1 MKIFIYSLLFI
12 LSFSANAQVT
22 QSKGNFEDK
31 FRQLDEVSPT
41 ANSYRTASGAPGN
54 EYWQQQ
60 ADYLIEVTLD
70 EENKRILGSERITY
84 TNNSPDTLSYIWIQL
99 DQNRYQNDSIGRTS
113 ETAGNNDRLAF
124 SSLLRE
130 RTFEDFEGGFQISR
144 VQEVIRSEQNTQ
156 IIQGNVLG
164 TQINGTMMRVDL
176 EQALES
182 GDSIIFEIDWE
193 HNIVNQSILGGR
205 GGYEHFEESDTY
217 QYAVSQWYPRVAAY
231 TDYNGWVNKQFVGSG
246 EFTLEFGDF
255 EVHITVPADH
265 IVASTGT
272 LQNPNDVLSDEQQD
286 RLERAEDSDTPVFIV
301 TPDEAL
307 TNQEDGTDETVTWIF
322 EAENVRDFAWASSR
336 KYIWD
341 ALGHQQEGATNPVVM
356 AMSFYPNE
364 AEPLWSQYSTHAVAH
379 TMDVYSDFSFD
390 YPYPASISVNGW
402 ENGGMEYPMI
412 TFNGYRPVEDEETG
426 ERTYS
431 RRTKYGLISVIIH
444 EVGHIYFPM
453 TVNSDERQ
461 WTWMDEGLNTFLQ
474 FMAER
479 EWEDGYP
486 SRRGDP
492 ENITSYMLSQNQVPI
507 MTNSESILQFGNNA
521 YGKPATALTILRET
535 VMGRDLFD
543 FAFKEYSERWMFK
556 RPTPSDFFRTLEDA
570 SAVDLDWFWRGWFYT
585 TDHVDIALNDIR
597 EYSISTQDPEI
608 EFPIH
613 REEEAE
619 EPTSLTQ
626 IRNADLP
633 KRVEE
638 FPELE
643 DLYNENDE
651 FTVTNA
657 DRNEYTSFREGL
669 EDWELEILDQSIA
682 DGLMVYFLD
691 FENIGGLVMP
701 LPLQIEYANG
711 EIEDIMLPAEIWRRS
726 PHRVTRMIL
735 SEQAIVAVELD
746 AMQQIADANRNN
758 NRIPQQIQ
766 RSRIELYRSDNPSRD
781 LMADLLVE
789 LEEAETGENADMG
802 NDVPLQATGE

>member
-1 MKIFIYSLLFI
+1 MKNIMFISLFI
-12 LSFSANAQVT
+12 LSFSAYAQISQT
-22 QSKGNFEDK
+22 KGDFEDK
-31 FRQLDEVSPT
+31 FRQLDEVLPT

-70 EENKRILGSERITY
+70 EENKRLLGSERITY
-84 TNNSPDTLSYIWIQL
+84 TNNSPDTLNYLWVQL
-99 DQNRYQNDSIGRTS
+99 DQNRYKNDSIGRSS

-124 SSLLRE
+124 STLLRE

-144 VQEVIRSEQNTQ
+144 VQEVQSSEQNTQ
-156 IIQGNVLG
+156 IIQGNVLT

-176 EQALES
+176 IEPLAS
-182 GDSIIFEIDWE
+182 GDSVSFEIDWE

-217 QYAVSQWYPRVAAY
+217 QYAVSQWYPRIAAY
-231 TDYNGWVNKQFVGSG
+231 TDYAGWVNKQFVGSG
-246 EFTLEFGDF
+246 EFTLEFGNF

-272 LQNPNDVLSDEQQD
+272 LQNPNDVLTDEQQD
-286 RLERAEDSDTPVFIV
+286 RLEQAQDSDTPVFIV
-301 TPDEAL
+301 SPEEAMA
-307 TNQEDGTDETVTWIF
+307 NEQEGTDETVTWIF

-341 ALGHQQEGATNPVVM
+341 ALGHQQDGADNPVVM
-356 AMSFYPNE
+356 AMSFYPSE

-379 TMDVYSDFSFD
+379 TMDVYSRFSFD
-390 YPYPASISVNGW
+390 YPYPVAISVNGW

-444 EVGHIYFPM
+444 EIGHIYFPM

-474 FMAER
+474 FLAER
-479 EWEDGYP
+479 EWEDDYP

-492 ENITSYMLSQNQVPI
+492 ANITGYMLSQNQVPI

-521 YGKPATALTILRET
+521 YAKPATALTILRET
-535 VMGRDLFD
+535 VMGRELFD

-556 RPTPSDFFRTLEDA
+556 RPTPSDLFHTMEDA

-585 TDHVDIALNDIR
+585 TDHVDIALTDVR
-597 EYSISTQDPEI
+597 EYTISTQDPEI
-608 EFPIH
+608 EFPIQ
-613 REEEAE
+613 RQEEAE
-619 EPTSLTQ
+619 EPVSLTQ
-626 IRNADLP
+626 LRNADLP

-651 FTVTNA
+651 FTVSNV
-657 DRNEYTSFREGL
+657 DRNEYTSFRESL
-669 EDWELEILDQSIA
+669 EDWELELLDQSIA
-682 DGLMVYFLD
+682 DGLMIYFID

-701 LPLQIEYANG
+701 LPLRIEYANG
-711 EIEDIMLPAEIWRRS
+711 GIENILLPAEIWRRS
-726 PHRVTRMIL
+726 PHQITRMFI

-746 AMQQIADANRNN
+746 PIQQIADTDRNN

-766 RSRIELYRSDNPSRD
+766 RSRIELYRSNNPTRD

-789 LEEAETGENADMG
+789 LEEAETGEGADTG

>member
-1 MKIFIYSLLFI
+1 MRIFLFTLLFI
-12 LSFSANAQVT
+12 LSFSASAQVSQT
-22 QSKGNFEDK
+22 KGSFEDK
-31 FRQLDEVSPT
+31 FRQLDEITPT
-41 ANSYRTASGAPGN
+41 ANSYRSASGAPGS

-60 ADYLIEVTLD
+60 ADYLIEATLD

-99 DQNRYQNDSIGRTS
+99 DQNRFRNDSIARTT
-113 ETAGNNDRLAF
+113 ETAGSSDRLAF
-124 SSLLRE
+124 STLRRE
-130 RTFEDFEGGFQISR
+130 RTFDDFNGGFQISR
-144 VQEVIRSEQNTQ
+144 VQEIIQSEQNTQ
-156 IIQGNVLG
+156 LIQGSDLN

-176 EQALES
+176 NEALES

-193 HNIVNQSILGGR
+193 HYIINQSILGGR
-205 GGYEHFEESDTY
+205 GGYEHFEDSDTY
-217 QYAVSQWYPRVAAY
+217 QFALSQWYPRIAAY

-255 EVHITVPADH
+255 EVHLTVPADH

-272 LQNPNDVLSDEQQD
+272 LQNPNDVLTDEQQE
-286 RLERAEDSDTPVFIV
+286 RLEQAEASDTPIFIV
-301 TPDEAL
+301 TPEEAL
-307 TNQEDGTDETVTWIF
+307 ANEEEGTDDTVTWIF

-341 ALGHQQEGATNPVVM
+341 ALGHQQEGADYPVVM
-356 AMSFYPNE
+356 AMSFYPAE
-364 AEPLWSQYSTHAVAH
+364 AEPLWSQYSTHSVAH
-379 TMDVYSDFSFD
+379 TMDVYSRFSFD
-390 YPYPASISVNGW
+390 YPYPVAISVNGW

-431 RRTKYGLISVIIH
+431 RRTKYGLITVIIH
-444 EVGHIYFPM
+444 EIGHIYFPM

-479 EWEDGYP
+479 EWEDDYP

-492 ENITSYMLSQNQVPI
+492 ANITGYMQSQNQVPI

-570 SAVDLDWFWRGWFYT
+570 SAVDLDWFWRGWFYS
-585 TDHVDIALNDIR
+585 TDHVDIALNDVR

-608 EFPIH
+608 EFPIQ
-613 REEEAE
+613 REEAAE
-619 EPTSLTQ
+619 EPESLTQ

-643 DLYNENDE
+643 DFYNENDE
-651 FTVTNA
+651 FSVSNV
-657 DRNEYTSFREGL
+657 DRNEYTSFRESL
-669 EDWELEILDQSIA
+669 DDWELELLDQSIA
-682 DGLMVYFLD
+682 DGLLVYFLD

-701 LPLQIEYANG
+701 IPLRVEYDNG
-711 EIEDIMLPAEIWRRS
+711 EIEDMMLPAEIWRRS
-726 PHRVTRMIL
+726 PHEVTRMLL
-735 SEQAIVAVELD
+735 SEQAIVAVEVD
-746 AMQQIADANRNN
+746 PIQQIADTDRNN

-766 RSRIELYRSDNPSRD
+766 RSRIELYRSDNPSQD
-781 LMADLLVE
+781 LMADFLVE
-789 LEEAETGENADMG
+789 LEEAETGEDADNG
-802 NDVPLQATGE
+802 NDVPLEATGD

>member
-1 MKIFIYSLLFI
+1 MKNIMFISLFI
-12 LSFSANAQVT
+12 LSFSAYAQISQT
-22 QSKGNFEDK
+22 KGDFEDK
-31 FRQLDEVSPT
+31 FRQLDEVLPT

-70 EENKRILGSERITY
+70 EENKRLLGSERITY
-84 TNNSPDTLSYIWIQL
+84 TNNSPDTLNYLWVQL
-99 DQNRYQNDSIGRTS
+99 DQNRYKNDSIGRSS

-124 SSLLRE
+124 STLLRE

-144 VQEVIRSEQNTQ
+144 VQEVQSSEQNTQ
-156 IIQGNVLG
+156 IIQGNVLT

-176 EQALES
+176 IEPLAS
-182 GDSIIFEIDWE
+182 GDSVSFEIDWE

-217 QYAVSQWYPRVAAY
+217 QYAVSQWYPRIAAY
-231 TDYNGWVNKQFVGSG
+231 TDYAGWVNKQFVGSG
-246 EFTLEFGDF
+246 EFTLEFGNF

-272 LQNPNDVLSDEQQD
+272 LQNPNDVLTDEQQD
-286 RLERAEDSDTPVFIV
+286 RLEQAQDSDTPVFIV
-301 TPDEAL
+301 SPEEAMA
-307 TNQEDGTDETVTWIF
+307 NEQEGTDETVTWIF

-341 ALGHQQEGATNPVVM
+341 ALGHQQDGADNPVVM
-356 AMSFYPNE
+356 AMSFYPSE

-379 TMDVYSDFSFD
+379 TMDVYSRFSFD
-390 YPYPASISVNGW
+390 YPYPVAISVNGW

-444 EVGHIYFPM
+444 EIGHIYFPM

-474 FMAER
+474 FLAER
-479 EWEDGYP
+479 EWEDDYP

-492 ENITSYMLSQNQVPI
+492 ANITGYMLSQNQVPI

-521 YGKPATALTILRET
+521 YAKPATALTILRET
-535 VMGRDLFD
+535 VMGRELFD

-556 RPTPSDFFRTLEDA
+556 RPTPSDLFHTMEDA

-585 TDHVDIALNDIR
+585 TDHVDIALTDVR
-597 EYSISTQDPEI
+597 EYTISTQDPEI
-608 EFPIH
+608 EFPIQ
-613 REEEAE
+613 RQEEAE
-619 EPTSLTQ
+619 EPVSLTQ
-626 IRNADLP
+626 LRNADLP

-651 FTVTNA
+651 FTVSNV
-657 DRNEYTSFREGL
+657 DRNEYTSFRESL
-669 EDWELEILDQSIA
+669 EDWELELLDQSIA
-682 DGLMVYFLD
+682 DGLMIYFID

-701 LPLQIEYANG
+701 LPLRIEYANG
-711 EIEDIMLPAEIWRRS
+711 GIEDILLPAEIWRRS
-726 PHRVTRMIL
+726 PHQITRMFI

-746 AMQQIADANRNN
+746 PIQQIADTDRNN

-766 RSRIELYRSDNPSRD
+766 RSRIELYRSNNPTRD

-789 LEEAETGENADMG
+789 LEEAETGEGADTG

>member
-1 MKIFIYSLLFI
+1 MKNIIFISLFI
-12 LSFSANAQVT
+12 LSFTANAQIS

-31 FRQLDEVSPT
+31 FRQLDEVLPT

-54 EYWQQQ
+54 DYWQQQ

-84 TNNSPDTLSYIWIQL
+84 TNNSPDTLSYLWVQL
-99 DQNRYQNDSIGRTS
+99 DQNRFRNDSIGRSS
-113 ETAGNNDRLAF
+113 ETSGNSDRLAF
-124 SSLLRE
+124 STLLRE

-144 VQEVIRSEQNTQ
+144 VQEVRGSEQNTQ
-156 IIQGNVLG
+156 IIQGRELN

-176 EQALES
+176 EAALES
-182 GDSIIFEIDWE
+182 GDSISFEIDWE

-217 QYAVSQWYPRVAAY
+217 QYAVSQWYPRIAAY
-231 TDYNGWVNKQFVGSG
+231 TDYDGWVNKQFVGTG

-272 LQNPNDVLSDEQQD
+272 LQNPNAVLTDEQQD
-286 RLERAEDSDTPVFIV
+286 RLEQAQDSDTPVFIV
-301 TPDEAL
+301 TPQEAMA
-307 TNQEDGTDETVTWIF
+307 NEQEGTDETVTWIF

-341 ALGHQQEGATNPVVM
+341 ALGHQQEGAAYPVVM
-356 AMSFYPNE
+356 AMSFYPSE

-390 YPYPASISVNGW
+390 YPYPTAISVNGW

-479 EWEDGYP
+479 EWEDDYP

-492 ENITSYMLSQNQVPI
+492 ANITNYMLSQNQVPI
-507 MTNSESILQFGNNA
+507 MTNSESVLQLGNNA

-535 VMGRDLFD
+535 VMGRELFD

-556 RPTPSDFFRTLEDA
+556 RPTPSDLFRTLEDA

-585 TDHVDIALNDIR
+585 TDHVDIALSDIR

-608 EFPIH
+608 EFPIQ
-613 REEEAE
+613 RQEEAE
-619 EPTSLTQ
+619 EPVSLTQ
-626 IRNADLP
+626 IRNAVLP

-651 FTVTNA
+651 FTVSNV

-669 EDWELEILDQSIA
+669 EDWELELLDQSIA

-691 FENIGGLVMP
+691 FENIGGLVMST
-701 LPLQIEYANG
+701 Y
-711 EIEDIMLPAEIWRRS
+711 PA
-726 PHRVTRMIL
+726 
-735 SEQAIVAVELD
+735 
-746 AMQQIADANRNN
+746 
-758 NRIPQQIQ
+758 
-766 RSRIELYRSDNPSRD
+766 
-781 LMADLLVE
+781 
-789 LEEAETGENADMG
+789 
-802 NDVPLQATGE
+802 

>member
-22 QSKGNFEDK
+22 QTKGNFEDK
-31 FRQLDEVSPT
+31 FRQLDEISPT
-41 ANSYRTASGAPGN
+41 ANSYRAASGAPGN

-60 ADYLIEVTLD
+60 ADYLIEATLD

-124 SSLLRE
+124 STLLRE

-156 IIQGNVLG
+156 IIQGSMLS

-182 GDSIIFEIDWE
+182 GDSFIFEIDWE

-217 QYAVSQWYPRVAAY
+217 QYAISQWYPRVAAY

-255 EVHITVPADH
+255 EVHLTVPADH

-286 RLERAEDSDTPVFIV
+286 RLEQAEDSDTPVFIV

-307 TNQEDGTDETVTWIF
+307 ANQEDGTDETVTWIF

-356 AMSFYPNE
+356 AMSFYPTE

-390 YPYPASISVNGW
+390 YPYPVAISVNGW

-412 TFNGYRPVEDEETG
+412 TFNGYRPVKDEDTDEL
-426 ERTYS
+426 TYS
-431 RRTKYGLISVIIH
+431 RRTKYGLITVIIH
-444 EVGHIYFPM
+444 EIGHIYFPM

-479 EWEDGYP
+479 EWEDDYP

-492 ENITSYMLSQNQVPI
+492 ANITSYMLSQNQVPI

-608 EFPIH
+608 EFPIQ
-613 REEEAE
+613 REEQAE
-619 EPTSLTQ
+619 EPVSLTQ

-643 DLYNENDE
+643 DFYNENDE
-651 FTVTNA
+651 FTVSNE

-669 EDWELEILDQSIA
+669 EDWELEILDLSIV

-701 LPLQIEYANG
+701 LPLRIEYANG
-711 EIEDIMLPAEIWRRS
+711 EIEDMMLPAEIWRRS
-726 PHRVTRMIL
+726 PHQVTRMIL
-735 SEQAIVAVELD
+735 TDQAIVAVELD
-746 AMQQIADANRNN
+746 AMQQIADADRNN

-789 LEEAETGENADMG
+789 LEEAETGEDADMG

>member
-1 MKIFIYSLLFI
+1 MKNIMFISLFI
-12 LSFSANAQVT
+12 LSFSAYAQISQT
-22 QSKGNFEDK
+22 KGDFEDK
-31 FRQLDEVSPT
+31 FRQLDEVLPT

-70 EENKRILGSERITY
+70 EENKRLLGSERITY
-84 TNNSPDTLSYIWIQL
+84 TNNSPDTLNYLWVQL
-99 DQNRYQNDSIGRTS
+99 DQNRYKNDSIGRSS

-124 SSLLRE
+124 STLLRE

-144 VQEVIRSEQNTQ
+144 VQEVQSSEQNTQ
-156 IIQGNVLG
+156 IIQGNVLT

-176 EQALES
+176 IEPLAS
-182 GDSIIFEIDWE
+182 GDSVSFEIDWE

-217 QYAVSQWYPRVAAY
+217 QYAVSQWYPRIAAY
-231 TDYNGWVNKQFVGSG
+231 TDYAGWVNKQFVGSG
-246 EFTLEFGDF
+246 EFTLEFGNF

-272 LQNPNDVLSDEQQD
+272 LQNPNDVLTDEQQD
-286 RLERAEDSDTPVFIV
+286 RLEQAQDSDTPVFIV
-301 TPDEAL
+301 SPEEAMA
-307 TNQEDGTDETVTWIF
+307 NEQEGTDETVTWIF

-341 ALGHQQEGATNPVVM
+341 ALGHQQDGADNPVVM
-356 AMSFYPNE
+356 AMSFYPSE

-379 TMDVYSDFSFD
+379 TMDVYSRFSFD
-390 YPYPASISVNGW
+390 YPYPVAISVNGW

-444 EVGHIYFPM
+444 EIGHIYFPM

-474 FMAER
+474 FLAER
-479 EWEDGYP
+479 EWEDDYP

-492 ENITSYMLSQNQVPI
+492 ANITGYMLSQNQVPI

-521 YGKPATALTILRET
+521 YAKPATALTILRET
-535 VMGRDLFD
+535 VMGRELFD

-556 RPTPSDFFRTLEDA
+556 RPTPSDLFHTMEDA

-585 TDHVDIALNDIR
+585 TDHVDIALTDVR
-597 EYSISTQDPEI
+597 EYTISTQDPEI
-608 EFPIH
+608 EFPIQ
-613 REEEAE
+613 RQEEAE
-619 EPTSLTQ
+619 EPVSLTQ
-626 IRNADLP
+626 LRNADLP

-651 FTVTNA
+651 FTVSNV
-657 DRNEYTSFREGL
+657 DRNEYTSFRESL
-669 EDWELEILDQSIA
+669 EDWELELLDQSIA
-682 DGLMVYFLD
+682 DGLMIYFID

-701 LPLQIEYANG
+701 LPLRIEYANG
-711 EIEDIMLPAEIWRRS
+711 EIEDILLPAEIWRRS
-726 PHRVTRMIL
+726 PHQITRMFI

-746 AMQQIADANRNN
+746 PIQQIADTDRNN

-766 RSRIELYRSDNPSRD
+766 RSRIELYRSNNPTRD

-789 LEEAETGENADMG
+789 LEEAETGEGADTG

>member
-1 MKIFIYSLLFI
+1 
-12 LSFSANAQVT
+12 
-22 QSKGNFEDK
+22 
-31 FRQLDEVSPT
+31 
-41 ANSYRTASGAPGN
+41 
-54 EYWQQQ
+54 
-60 ADYLIEVTLD
+60 
-70 EENKRILGSERITY
+70 
-84 TNNSPDTLSYIWIQL
+84 
-99 DQNRYQNDSIGRTS
+99 
-113 ETAGNNDRLAF
+113 
-124 SSLLRE
+124 
-130 RTFEDFEGGFQISR
+130 
-144 VQEVIRSEQNTQ
+144 
-156 IIQGNVLG
+156 
-164 TQINGTMMRVDL
+164 MRVDL
-176 EQALES
+176 IEPLAS
-182 GDSIIFEIDWE
+182 GDSVSFEIDWE

-217 QYAVSQWYPRVAAY
+217 QYAVSQWYPRIAAY
-231 TDYNGWVNKQFVGSG
+231 TDYAGWVNKQFVGSG
-246 EFTLEFGDF
+246 EFTLEFGNF

-272 LQNPNDVLSDEQQD
+272 LQNPNDVLTDEQQD
-286 RLERAEDSDTPVFIV
+286 RLEQAQDSDTPVFIV
-301 TPDEAL
+301 SPEEAMA
-307 TNQEDGTDETVTWIF
+307 NEQEGTDETVTWIF

-341 ALGHQQEGATNPVVM
+341 ALGHQQDGADNPVVM
-356 AMSFYPNE
+356 AMSFYPSE

-379 TMDVYSDFSFD
+379 TMDVYSRFSFD
-390 YPYPASISVNGW
+390 YPYPVAISVNGW

-444 EVGHIYFPM
+444 EIGHIYFPM

-474 FMAER
+474 FLAER
-479 EWEDGYP
+479 EWEDDYP

-492 ENITSYMLSQNQVPI
+492 ANITGYMLSQNQVPI

-521 YGKPATALTILRET
+521 YAKPATALTILRET
-535 VMGRDLFD
+535 VMGRELFD

-556 RPTPSDFFRTLEDA
+556 RPTPSDLFHTMEDA

-585 TDHVDIALNDIR
+585 TDHVDIALTDVR
-597 EYSISTQDPEI
+597 EYTISTQDPEI
-608 EFPIH
+608 EFPIQ
-613 REEEAE
+613 RQEEAE
-619 EPTSLTQ
+619 EPVSLTQ
-626 IRNADLP
+626 LRNADLP

-651 FTVTNA
+651 FTVSNV
-657 DRNEYTSFREGL
+657 DRNEYTSFRESL
-669 EDWELEILDQSIA
+669 EDWELELLDQSIA
-682 DGLMVYFLD
+682 DGLMIYFID

-701 LPLQIEYANG
+701 LPLRIEYANG
-711 EIEDIMLPAEIWRRS
+711 GIEDILLPAEIWRRS
-726 PHRVTRMIL
+726 PHQITRMFI

-746 AMQQIADANRNN
+746 PIQQIADTDRNN

-766 RSRIELYRSDNPSRD
+766 RSRIELYRSNNPTRD

-789 LEEAETGENADMG
+789 LEEAETGEGADTG

>member
-1 MKIFIYSLLFI
+1 MRNIFFVCLILLG
-12 LSFSANAQVT
+12 FSAQAQVT
-22 QSKGNFEDK
+22 QTKGDFEDK
-31 FRQLDEVSPT
+31 FRQLDEVLPT

-60 ADYLIEVTLD
+60 ADYFIQATLD
-70 EENKRILGSERITY
+70 EENQRILGSERITY
-84 TNNSPDTLSYIWIQL
+84 TNNSPDTLSYLWIQL
-99 DQNRYQNDSIGRTS
+99 DQNRYQNDSIGRSS
-113 ETAGNNDRLAF
+113 ETAGNSDRLAF
-124 SSLLRE
+124 STLRRE

-144 VQEVIRSEQNTQ
+144 VQQVISSEQNTQ
-156 IIQGNVLG
+156 IIAGNELN

-176 EQALES
+176 EEALET
-182 GDSIIFEIDWE
+182 GDSISFEIDWI

-205 GGYEHFEESDTY
+205 GGYEYFEESDTY
-217 QYAVSQWYPRVAAY
+217 QFAISQWYPRIAAY
-231 TDYNGWVNKQFVGSG
+231 TDYDGWVNKQFVGTG

-255 EVHITVPADH
+255 EVHLTVPADH
-265 IVASTGT
+265 IVASTGV
-272 LQNPNDVLSDEQQD
+272 LQNPDTVLSDEQQD
-286 RLERAEDSDTPVFIV
+286 RLELAENSDTPIFIV
-301 TPDEAL
+301 TPEEAME
-307 TNQEDGTDETVTWIF
+307 NQQTGTDDTATWIF
-322 EAENVRDFAWASSR
+322 VAENVRDFAWASSR

-341 ALGHQQEGATNPVVM
+341 ALGHQQDDADYPVVM
-356 AMSFYPNE
+356 AMSFYPPE

-379 TMDVYSDFSFD
+379 TMDVYSRFSFD
-390 YPYPASISVNGW
+390 YPYPVAISVNGW

-444 EVGHIYFPM
+444 EIGHIYFPM

-474 FMAER
+474 FLAER
-479 EWEDGYP
+479 EWEDDYP

-492 ENITSYMLSQNQVPI
+492 ANITGYMLSQNQVPI
-507 MTNSESILQFGNNA
+507 MTNSESVLQLGNNA

-570 SAVDLDWFWRGWFYT
+570 SAVDLDWFWRGWFYS
-585 TDHVDIALNDIR
+585 TDHVDIALSDIR

-608 EFPIH
+608 EFPIQ

-619 EPTSLTQ
+619 EPVSLTQ
-626 IRNADLP
+626 IRNSDLP
-633 KRVEE
+633 KRVET

-643 DLYNENDE
+643 DFYNENDE
-651 FTVTNA
+651 FTVSNA
-657 DRNEYTSFREGL
+657 DRNEYTSFRESL
-669 EDWELEILDQSIA
+669 EDWELELLDQSIA
-682 DGLMVYFLD
+682 EGLLVYFLD

-701 LPLQIEYANG
+701 LPLRIEYANG
-711 EIEDIMLPAEIWRRS
+711 ETEDMMLPAEIWRRS
-726 PHRVTRMIL
+726 PHQVTRMVL
-735 SEQAIVAVELD
+735 SSQAIVAVELD
-746 AMQQIADANRNN
+746 PLLQIADTNRNN

-766 RSRIELYRSDNPSRD
+766 RSRIELYRSNNPVRD
-781 LMADLLVE
+781 LMADLLVK
-789 LEEAETGENADMG
+789 LEEAETGEEADSG
-802 NDVPLQATGE
+802 NQVPLQSTGE